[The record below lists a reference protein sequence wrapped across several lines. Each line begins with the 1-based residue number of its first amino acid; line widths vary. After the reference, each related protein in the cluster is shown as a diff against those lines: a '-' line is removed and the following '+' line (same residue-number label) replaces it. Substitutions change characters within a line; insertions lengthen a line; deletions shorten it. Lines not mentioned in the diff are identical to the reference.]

1 MQKKILYLSL
11 FSVEKTVSKTMNNFR
26 SSIIGI
32 LIIVATSM
40 PSAAAE
46 ITPIDL
52 VFQGY
57 QGRLVE
63 AGIPGYAAFRQA
75 VFFGKID
82 AETLVES
89 AVARGKLPSSI
100 LNNKSYLRQVEA
112 SLFKLRAG
120 GASRG

>member
-1 MQKKILYLSL
+1 
-11 FSVEKTVSKTMNNFR
+11 MNNFI